1 MRINNTTPKS
11 DGFYMPSELA
21 EHRCTY
27 VLWPERGD
35 NWRNNAENAQE
46 VFKKVIQTIAK
57 YEPVVVGVNPGQ
69 YPHVLEMNMPNVQVV
84 EISNNDS
91 WIRDCGATFVV
102 NGRGNM
108 RAVDWSFNAW
118 GGLVNGLYF
127 PWDQDDLVAAKMC
140 AIEAVNRYR
149 LSDFILEGGSIHSDG
164 EGTILTTEE
173 CLLDEGRNANM
184 TKEEIEAKLL
194 EYLGAEKVLWIPKG
208 IYMDED
214 TNGHVDN
221 ICQFVTPGKVV
232 LAWEDNQ
239 DDPQYERS
247 KAALD
252 YLESQTDAKG
262 RKIEVVKIHVPNP
275 ITITK
280 EESEGVDIVE
290 GTFPR
295 REGDRLPASYVNYYN
310 CNGAVILPVFDD
322 EHDQA
327 AIDTLQELFPD
338 KVVEPIYAREI
349 LLGGGNIHCITQ
361 QVPRP

>member
-1 MRINNTTPKS
+1 MRINDTTPKA

-27 VLWPERGD
+27 LLWPERED
-35 NWRNNAENAQE
+35 NWRYNAEPGQAAFLE
-46 VFKKVIQTIAK
+46 VIKTIAK
-57 YEPVVVGVNPGQ
+57 YEPVVVGVNKSQ
-69 YPHVLEMNMPNVQVV
+69 YLHLLEMNLPNVQIV

-91 WIRDCGATFVV
+91 WVRDTGATFVID
-102 NGRGNM
+102 GLGHM
-108 RAVDWSFNAW
+108 RAIDWKFNAY

-127 PWDQDDLVAAKMC
+127 PWDQDDYIAPKMA
-140 AIEAVNRYR
+140 AIEGVDYYH
-149 LSDFILEGGSIHSDG
+149 LTDFVFEGGSVHSDG
-164 EGTILTTEE
+164 EGTVLVTEE
-173 CLLDEGRNANM
+173 TLLDPGRNPDM
-184 TKEEIEAKLL
+184 TKEQIEAKLKD
-194 EYLGAEKVLWIPKG
+194 YLGAEKILWIPQG

-221 ICQFVTPGKVV
+221 ICQWVAPGKVV

-239 DDPQYERS
+239 DDPQYARS

-252 YLESQTDAKG
+252 YLESETDAKG

-275 ITITK
+275 VLITK
-280 EESEGVDIVE
+280 EESEGVDVVE

-295 REGDRLPASYVNYYN
+295 NEGDRLPASYINYYN
-310 CNGAVILPVFDD
+310 CNGAVILPVFHD
-322 EHDQA
+322 EHDQE

-338 KVVEPIYAREI
+338 KVIEPIYAREI

>member
-1 MRINNTTPKS
+1 MRIIDRTPKQ

-21 EHRCTY
+21 EHRCTW
-27 VLWPERGD
+27 VLWPQRED
-35 NWRNNAENAQE
+35 NWRFNGEYGQAA
-46 VFKKVIQTIAK
+46 FKEVIQTIAK
-57 YEPVVVGVNPGQ
+57 YEPVIVGTNKTQ
-69 YPHVLEMNMPNVQVV
+69 YLHLLFMNMPNVQIV

-91 WIRDCGATFVV
+91 WIRDTGATFVV
-102 NGRGNM
+102 NGKGNM
-108 RAVDWSFNAW
+108 RAVDWKFNAY
-118 GGLVNGLYF
+118 GGLINGLYF
-127 PWDQDDLVAAKMC
+127 PWDQDDFIAPKMA
-140 AIEAVNRYR
+140 AIEAVNYYH
-149 LSDFILEGGSIHSDG
+149 LNEFVLEGGSVHSDG

-173 CLLDEGRNANM
+173 CLLDPGRNPDM
-184 TKEEIEAKLL
+184 TKEQIEEKLK

-214 TNGHVDN
+214 TNGHIDN
-221 ICQFVTPGKVV
+221 ICQFVAPGKVV

-252 YLESQTDAKG
+252 YLESVTDAKG
-262 RKIEVVKIHVPNP
+262 RKIEVVKLHVPNP

-280 EESEGVDIVE
+280 EEADGVDIVE

-310 CNGAVILPVFDD
+310 CNGAVILPVFNDP
-322 EHDQA
+322 HDQA
-327 AIDTLQELFPD
+327 AIDTLQQLFPD
-338 KVVEPIYAREI
+338 KVIEPIYAREI

>member
-1 MRINNTTPKS
+1 MRITDSTPKQ
-11 DGFYMPSELA
+11 DGFHMPSELA

-27 VLWPERGD
+27 ILWPERGD
-35 NWRNNAENAQE
+35 NWRSNAEYAQE
-46 VFKKVIQTIAK
+46 VFKTVIQTIAK
-57 YEPVVVGVNPGQ
+57 YEPVIVGVNPGQ

-102 NGRGNM
+102 NDKGNM
-108 RAVDWSFNAW
+108 RAVDWKFNAW

-149 LSDFILEGGSIHSDG
+149 LSDFVLEGGSIHSDG

-173 CLLDEGRNANM
+173 CLLDPGRNPDM
-184 TKEEIEAKLL
+184 TKEQIEEKLK
-194 EYLGAEKVLWIPKG
+194 EYLGAEKVLWVPKG

-214 TNGHVDN
+214 TNGHIDN
-221 ICQFVTPGKVV
+221 ICQFVAPGKVV

-239 DDPQYERS
+239 DDPQYEHS

-262 RKIEVVKIHVPNP
+262 RKIEVTKIHVPNP

-280 EESEGVDIVE
+280 EESEGVDVVE

-295 REGDRLPASYVNYYN
+295 NEGDRLPASYVNYYN
-310 CNGAVILPVFDD
+310 CNGAVILPIFDD
-322 EHDQA
+322 PHDQE
-327 AIDTLQELFPD
+327 AIDTLQKLFPE
-338 KVVEPIYAREI
+338 KTIEPIYAREI

>member
-1 MRINNTTPKS
+1 MRITDSTPKK
-11 DGFYMPSELA
+11 DGFYMPSELS

-27 VLWPERGD
+27 ILWPERGD
-35 NWRNNAENAQE
+35 NWRNNAENAQN
-46 VFKKVIQTIAK
+46 VFQNVIQTIAK
-57 YEPVVVGVNPGQ
+57 YEPVIVGVNPGQ

-91 WIRDCGATFVV
+91 WIRDCGATFVI
-102 NGRGNM
+102 NGQGNM
-108 RAVDWSFNAW
+108 RGVDWKFNAW

-149 LSDFILEGGSIHSDG
+149 LSDFVLEGGSIHSDG

-173 CLLDEGRNANM
+173 CLLDLGRNPDLS
-184 TKEEIEAKLL
+184 KEEIEAKLK
-194 EYLGAEKVLWIPKG
+194 EYLGAEKVLWIPRG

-221 ICQFVTPGKVV
+221 ICQFVAPGKVV
-232 LAWEDNQ
+232 LAWEDNEN
-239 DDPQYERS
+239 DPQYERS
-247 KAALD
+247 KEALD
-252 YLESQTDAKG
+252 YLESQTDARG

-275 ITITK
+275 ITITE
-280 EESEGVDIVE
+280 EESDGVDIVE

-295 REGDRLPASYVNYYN
+295 NEGDRLPASYVNYYN
-310 CNGAVILPVFDD
+310 CNGAIILPVFDD
-322 EHDQA
+322 PHDQA

-338 KVVEPIYAREI
+338 KTIEPIYAREI

-361 QVPRP
+361 QVPQP

>member
-1 MRINNTTPKS
+1 MRIDNHTPKQ

-46 VFKKVIQTIAK
+46 VFKQVIQTIAK
-57 YEPVVVGVNPGQ
+57 HEPVIVGVNPSQ
-69 YPHVLEMNMPNVQVV
+69 YAHVLNLNMPGVQVV

-102 NGRGNM
+102 NGQGNM
-108 RAVDWSFNAW
+108 RAVDWAFNAW

-149 LSDFILEGGSIHSDG
+149 LSDFVLEGGSIHSDG
-164 EGTILTTEE
+164 EGTVLTTEE
-173 CLLDEGRNANM
+173 CLLDPGRNPDL
-184 TKEEIEAKLL
+184 TKEQIEEKLK

-221 ICQFVTPGKVV
+221 ICQFVAPGKVV

-280 EESEGVDIVE
+280 EEADGVDIVE

-295 REGDRLPASYVNYYN
+295 REGDRLPASYINYYN

-322 EHDQA
+322 PHDQA
-327 AIDTLQELFPD
+327 AIDTLQQLFPD
-338 KVVEPIYAREI
+338 KTIEPIYAREI

-361 QVPRP
+361 QVPKP